1 MRLYHFIL
9 KLTSA
14 LLVECRNGG
23 MYPEKYIFYEAG
35 NLAFVYSA
43 AEQGSASAHVGAD
56 AQSRRQDQG
65 SELMRAPLGRP
76 QPLLPAKPQL
86 FDTKHLSRKS
96 LLMQCFKHGLLH
108 KRDEGMPRL

>member
-1 MRLYHFIL
+1 MKLYHFIL

-14 LLVECRNGG
+14 LLLECRNGG

-43 AEQGSASAHVGAD
+43 AEQGSASAHVAAD

-65 SELMRAPLGRP
+65 SELMQAPPWEG
-76 QPLLPAKPQL
+76 
-86 FDTKHLSRKS
+86 HS
-96 LLMQCFKHGLLH
+96 LYFQHSHSYLTQST
-108 KRDEGMPRL
+108 